1 MTEAGTPSAKETRWV
16 RDSLATAATGLRRA
30 RRIGAWFAGVAL
42 LGLLLVGAGTGLV
55 AWTDHEWFA
64 SIGEDAVF
72 WTQYLSIAAT
82 WLAFTLANG
91 VVLLVVS
98 RNAWHVVGAAGR
110 FRAGTALAA
119 FVAAGWMGSSMAA
132 NWMVFRLA
140 VAQSPFGRNDPLF
153 GLDAGFFVFTLPA
166 LEQLVGWAF
175 QLVLLALVVFLTIVL
190 ISSRLDYTGQVRADW
205 KAVRRVTWRL
215 GAVLMVV
222 SAASFVL
229 RIWQLDYSTSRTSF
243 AGASTTDVHAVL
255 PGLVATALACLGVGV
270 VLLIDAGRV
279 TPKATLV
286 GFAGLLLVAI
296 LGQVV
301 VPAAVQR
308 YWATPNEE
316 HVELKYLSN
325 NIAMTRD
332 AYQLDQ
338 VAEDAY
344 PGGAQVDAADG
355 PAVESA
361 LAGAPMWTSD
371 TVSQA
376 FTQLQ
381 AIRPYYRMSAIS
393 QDRYRIDG
401 RLQQVLV
408 AARELST
415 AGLPSAGNTWV
426 NRRLVYTH
434 GYGLAISSASQTT
447 ADGFPKF
454 LEGDI
459 PTKVDAGPGDTS
471 SLTIN
476 QPRIYFAPDQ
486 TDWVAVGT
494 SLDEFD
500 YATGTRNATNRYA
513 GGDGVRL
520 GGPLNRLAWAL
531 RLKSVDLLLSD
542 YLNPDSRLLLNRGVV
557 ARATKVAPWLTY
569 DTPYPAVVDGR
580 VTWIMAAY
588 TTSDH
593 YPYAQALPNSSPLP
607 NGTDYVRSSVKV
619 TVDAETGKTTFYP
632 LGDDPIRDAW
642 ARIFP
647 SVLSDEPLPAA
658 VAAHAKVPAKLFTA
672 QEIVFSKYHVSD
684 PHVFYSQEDLWRI
697 PADAKGKAISP
708 QYVLLDPGASGSQ
721 GLYLV
726 QPYALPGRDV
736 LAGWLTAASEPGSNG
751 QRTVYSL
758 PKSRVTLGASQ
769 VTARINQDPAIAQQ
783 LTLWNQPGS
792 TVGFGSML
800 LLPIKNSTVYLQPVF
815 LRAQK
820 GAITELAGVIAV
832 NGTKVCLGTSLADA
846 LQKAFG

>member
-1 MTEAGTPSAKETRWV
+1 MRE
-16 RDSLATAATGLRRA
+16 SLTTAATALRRA
-30 RRIGAWFAGVAL
+30 RRLGAWFGAAAL
-42 LGLLLVGAGTGLV
+42 LGLIMVGGATGIV

-64 SIGEDAVF
+64 SIGEDEVF
-72 WTQYLSIAAT
+72 WTQYLSIAVT
-82 WLAFTLANG
+82 WLAFTCANG
-91 VVLLVVS
+91 LILLVAS
-98 RNAWHVVGAAGR
+98 RKAWQVVGAAGR
-110 FRAGTALAA
+110 FRRSTAFAA
-119 FVAAGWMGSSMAA
+119 SVAAGLMASTMAA

-140 VAQSPFGRNDPLF
+140 VVQSPFGRTDPLF

-166 LEQLVGWAF
+166 LEQLVAWAF
-175 QLVLLALVVFLTIVL
+175 QLVLLALVVFFTIVL
-190 ISSRLDYTGQVRADW
+190 ISSRLDHTGQVRADW

-215 GAVLMVV
+215 AAVFMVV
-222 SAASFVL
+222 AAASFVL

-255 PGLVATALACLGVGV
+255 PGLVATALACLGVAA
-270 VLLIDAGRV
+270 VLLIDAGRAR
-279 TPKATLV
+279 PKATLV
-286 GFAGLLLVAI
+286 GFSGLLLVAI
-296 LGQVV
+296 LGQVI

-316 HVELKYLSN
+316 RVEQEYLAD
-325 NIAMTRD
+325 NITATRD

-338 VAEDAY
+338 VAEQPY
-344 PGGAQVDAADG
+344 PGDGQVDAAEG
-355 PAVESA
+355 SAVESA
-361 LAGAPMWTSD
+361 LAGAPMWTTD

-408 AARELST
+408 AARELS
-415 AGLPSAGNTWV
+415 AANLPSAGNTWV

-434 GYGLAISSASQTT
+434 GYGLAISSASETT

-459 PTKVDAGPGDTS
+459 PAKVDAGAGDTS
-471 SLTIN
+471 SLAVT

-486 TDWVAVGT
+486 NDWVAVNTG
-494 SLDEFD
+494 LDEFD
-500 YATGTRNATNRYA
+500 YATGTKNATNRYA
-513 GGDGVRL
+513 GGDGVVL

-531 RLKSVDLLLSD
+531 RLKSVDLLLSG

-557 ARATKVAPWLTY
+557 ARANKVAPWLTY
-569 DTPYPAVVDGR
+569 DTPYPALVDGR
-580 VTWIMAAY
+580 VTWIMSAF

-632 LGDDPIRDAW
+632 VGEDPVRDAW

-647 SVLSDEPLPAA
+647 SVLSAEQLPAA

-672 QEIVFSKYHVSD
+672 QAIVFSKYHVSD

-697 PADAKGKAISP
+697 PVDAKGNTINP
-708 QYVLLDPGASGSQ
+708 QYVLLDPTASGDQ
-721 GLYLV
+721 GLYLL

-736 LAGWLTAASEPGSNG
+736 LAGWLTAASEPGSND
-751 QRTVYSL
+751 QRTVYEL

-800 LLPIKNSTVYLQPVF
+800 VLPIKNSTVYLQPVF

-832 NGTKVCLGTSLADA
+832 NGTRVCLGKSLTDA
-846 LQKAFG
+846 LRKAFG